1 MIRNFFET
9 TNIEL
14 HFLPPYSPNLNPIE
28 RLWKIMHENVTYNRY
43 YPKFAD
49 FTEEILNFI
58 KNITNY
64 EATLVNRITD
74 KFQRLNFASWSAMGI
89 VHQA

>member
-1 MIRNFFET
+1 
-9 TNIEL
+9 
-14 HFLPPYSPNLNPIE
+14 
-28 RLWKIMHENVTYNRY
+28 MHENVTYNRY

-74 KFQRLNFASWSAMGI
+74 KFQRLNFAS
-89 VHQA
+89 